1 MPKTKRPRNR
11 EERLERCLR
20 DVQTQLGDH
29 AEYQE
34 RFVGADPKENET
46 LQLLNRLCTRIARSL
61 TPQKGKV
68 LSPQCSVLSKP
79 LTT

>member
-20 DVQTQLGDH
+20 DVQTQLCDH

-61 TPQKGKV
+61 TPRKITTAQIHRL
-68 LSPQCSVLSKP
+68 LS
-79 LTT
+79 TEN